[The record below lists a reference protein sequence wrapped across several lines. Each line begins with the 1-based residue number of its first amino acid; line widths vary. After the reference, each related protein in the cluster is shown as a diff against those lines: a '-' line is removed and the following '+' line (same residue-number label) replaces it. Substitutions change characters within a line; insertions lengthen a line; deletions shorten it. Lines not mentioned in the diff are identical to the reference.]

1 MLLKIAVSES
11 KATTNILTA
20 LVGLF
25 AIGISLYLLPGAL
38 RLKSRESIIN
48 ADKFSSR
55 ALNTGE
61 LIALYV
67 KPQEIVKEGDLIYT
81 ILDRNSNVT
90 YLAQLRS
97 QLENNYANL
106 RRLEEQRIVLASQ
119 ATPLTRD
126 AVNQSG
132 FERARQT
139 QNITRLQANLEQA
152 IAGRELAK
160 VTRDRLQLLWQE
172 GAISQQDFD
181 VSESEL
187 QVQEARV
194 RAVEAEIQ
202 EANTNLRAVEAG
214 LTLENTRSNFD
225 PRTRLEEADIK
236 IRQLDTEIEFQKSS
250 IKALEKEIS
259 TIEEGQEIN
268 VYATRDGMVWQVR
281 HRVGDTVQAN
291 DPVVELIDC
300 KERWLD
306 VYLSENRLRNVEIG
320 EQVQIDLI
328 GHDLSIPGKVEF
340 FRSGLGRL
348 QTGSDLI
355 SPIEQNVQK
364 LSQIR
369 VSLEFEEADPGPFCY
384 VGFTATTTFGKK

>member
-1 MLLKIAVSES
+1 MLLKVAVSKS

-20 LVGLF
+20 LVGIL
-25 AIGISLYLLPGAL
+25 AIGISISLLPEAL

-67 KPQEIVKEGDLIYT
+67 GPQEMVKEGDLIYT
-81 ILDRNSNVT
+81 ILDRNSNIT

-97 QLENNYANL
+97 QLESNYANL
-106 RRLEEQRIVLASQ
+106 RRLEEQRVVLASQ
-119 ATPLTRD
+119 STPLTRD
-126 AVNQSG
+126 AENQSG
-132 FERARQT
+132 LERVRQT

-160 VTRDRLQLLWQE
+160 TTRDRLKFLWQE
-172 GAISQQDFD
+172 GAISQQDLD

-187 QVQEARV
+187 QVQQARV

-225 PRTRLEEADIK
+225 PRTRLEEADIR

-250 IKALEKEIS
+250 IEALEKEIM
-259 TIEEGQEIN
+259 TIEEGKEIN
-268 VYATRDGMVWQVR
+268 VYASRDGMVWQIQ
-281 HRVGDTVQAN
+281 HRVGDTIQAN
-291 DPVVELIDC
+291 DSVIELIDC

-306 VYLSENRLRNVEIG
+306 VYVEESRIKNINTG
-320 EQVQIDLI
+320 DPVQVQLL
-328 GHDLSIPGKVEF
+328 GHELQLSGKVDF
-340 FRSGLGRL
+340 VRSGLGRL
-348 QTGSDLI
+348 QTGSDVI
-355 SPIEQNVQK
+355 NPIERDLDK
-364 LSQIR
+364 SSQVR
-369 VSLEFEEADPGPFCY
+369 VILDFKTNELKSFCY
-384 VGFTATTTFGKK
+384 VGFTAKTVFK